1 MTSDERQFLI
11 ETLCEDLVPMIME
24 EYNLSDKEAIDKL
37 YKSNTFSKIEDPDTG
52 LYYQSPVYVFDE
64 SDGEVRQ
71 KFPDGIGDM
80 QFVCVHCS
88 GSDGRG

>member
-52 LYYQSPVYVFDE
+52 LYYQSPVYVFEYYQSPVYVFDFLKDE
-64 SDGEVRQ
+64 
-71 KFPDGIGDM
+71 FNATGIE
-80 QFVCVHCS
+80 H
-88 GSDGRG
+88 